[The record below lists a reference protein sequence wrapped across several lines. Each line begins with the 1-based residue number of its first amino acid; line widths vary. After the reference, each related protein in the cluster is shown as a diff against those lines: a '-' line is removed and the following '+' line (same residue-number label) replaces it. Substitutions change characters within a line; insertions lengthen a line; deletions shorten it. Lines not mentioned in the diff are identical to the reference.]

1 MILDLLKWGVFMFKL
16 DDIIELAK
24 ITMSEI
30 PEKFD
35 KPFNKIHIY
44 REKYFG
50 DYHFVLQAVIKQL
63 LL

>member
-1 MILDLLKWGVFMFKL
+1 MILDLLKWGVVMFKL

-35 KPFNKIHIY
+35 KPFNK
-44 REKYFG
+44 E
-50 DYHFVLQAVIKQL
+50 
-63 LL
+63 